1 MSAIDR
7 PNPDDVTGVLL
18 AVKTEVLVYDDAEE
32 LWALR
37 VLKDYFRNISDVVG
51 EDGIWIG
58 EEVEQSEYASDLR
71 CWAGEAFVEVE
82 LDEWREIAEA
92 FRIDLEDDGILP
104 PDRDLVLTLGTLTAE
119 GVIPAVCIEGTD
131 EGWGSSSYEPDVLA
145 SFYVSLRVRGAAD

>member
-1 MSAIDR
+1 MTAIDR

-18 AVKTEVLVYDDAEE
+18 AVKTEVLVHDGVPE

-51 EDGIWIG
+51 EDAVWIA
-58 EEVEQSEYASDLR
+58 EEVEQSEYDRDLR

-82 LDEWREIAEA
+82 PDQWRRIAEG
-92 FRIDLEDDGILP
+92 FQIDLEDDGILP
-104 PDRDLVLTLGTLTAE
+104 PDRDLIPTLGTLTAS

-131 EGWGSSSYEPDVLA
+131 EGWESSSYEPDVLA
-145 SFYVSLRVRGAAD
+145 SFFVSLRVRGDAD